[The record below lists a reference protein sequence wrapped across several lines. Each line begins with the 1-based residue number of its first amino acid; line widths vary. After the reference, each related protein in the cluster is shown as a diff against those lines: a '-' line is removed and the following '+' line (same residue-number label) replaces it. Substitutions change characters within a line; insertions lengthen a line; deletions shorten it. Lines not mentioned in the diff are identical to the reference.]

1 METCDLESDLGA
13 EETVTELMALNPP
26 VATKNVLHH
35 EIVNIVP
42 AQLIFSTVS
51 LIKPVMSMYS
61 ISTPMKRE
69 FQIEFI

>member
-13 EETVTELMALNPP
+13 EET